1 MKTLIFCLLSLLFLT
16 VLAQE
21 QDTMRFEK
29 PPLTQ
34 WQLQTDSIK
43 KLNRLTVNNYT
54 RGFFALSDKYGIV
67 GMNTS
72 FLLSKY
78 RKFDMGVGTGF
89 EYYNRGLGLVQQFQV
104 PVYAVFNIYITRVL
118 FVQFE
123 PGMVYPIAGRYDS
136 SDKFF
141 IDDPVK
147 YTRDEFI
154 PAPMI
159 NAGFGVFTENNLVFT
174 LFVRNQYSGTVFPI
188 DKRFTT
194 VGISL
199 GGKL

>member
-1 MKTLIFCLLSLLFLT
+1 MKVF
-16 VLAQE
+16 AQA

-54 RGFFALSDKYGIV
+54 RGFLSLNNRYGVV

-104 PVYAVFNIYITRVL
+104 PVYAVFNLYFTRVL
-118 FVQFE
+118 FFQFE
-123 PGMVYPIAGRYDS
+123 PGMVYPIAGRYDAS
-136 SDKFF
+136 NTLLTDQ
-141 IDDPVK
+141 PVK
-147 YTRDEFI
+147 YRRDEFI
-154 PAPMI
+154 PAPMF
-159 NAGFGVFTENNLVFT
+159 NAGLGLDTEYGFVFT

-194 VGISL
+194 IGISL